1 MLLLHHPGI
10 GRQGGSR
17 THRRLFLRQTG
28 LPVSFTCRLWWI
40 RMELHHRCILR
51 SRFTVCRLRFWP
63 TDPFWRLSEVSIP
76 IPFTVLIV
84 FRTSLRAVAVKQ
96 AFLLEIPV
104 RFGLTVRELQSL
116 AFPLGYGIIYGGSS
130 VLRSQLS
137 GSSGRRFH

>member
-1 MLLLHHPGI
+1 MHPDLTVLETVMLLLHHPGI
-10 GRQGGSR
+10 GRQGGIR

-76 IPFTVLIV
+76 IPFKVPTV
-84 FRTSLRAVAVKQ
+84 FKTGLRAVADKQ
-96 AFLLEIPV
+96 AF
-104 RFGLTVRELQSL
+104 
-116 AFPLGYGIIYGGSS
+116 GGSGEIRTHGQGVAVPCLS
-130 VLRSQLS
+130 SWLRNHFS
-137 GSSGRRFH
+137 GGDTVS